1 MAVLALVLLV
11 AWLLLVAG
19 LRGYL
24 RYRRTGDG
32 RGPVKAQPGSP
43 QGGARRI
50 AGLGRVFAFAARGAG
65 GAGRGAVAV
74 LDLPLVRFAGVALV
88 VLGIAGTLAGQWAMG
103 DAWRPDVDPDARSAL
118 VTTGPFRLVRNPIL

>member
-24 RYRRTGDG
+24 RYRRTGDV
-32 RGPVKAQPGSP
+32 RGPVKDQPGSP
-43 QGGARRI
+43 QWWARLI
-50 AGLGRVFAFAARGAG
+50 ASLGIVFAFAAPVAELAG
-65 GAGRGAVAV
+65 LASVAV

-118 VTTGPFRLVRNPIL
+118 VTTGPFRLVRNP

>member
-24 RYRRTGDG
+24 HYRRTGDVP
-32 RGPVKAQPGSP
+32 GPVRDRPGS
-43 QGGARRI
+43 QQWWARLI
-50 AGLGRVFAFAARGAG
+50 GSFGIVFAFAAPVAELAG
-65 GAGRGAVAV
+65 VAPLAV

-88 VLGIAGTLAGQWAMG
+88 VLGIGGTLAGQWAMG
-103 DAWRPDVDPDARSAL
+103 DAWRPDVDPDVRGTL
-118 VTTGPFRLVRNPIL
+118 VTTRPVSAGP